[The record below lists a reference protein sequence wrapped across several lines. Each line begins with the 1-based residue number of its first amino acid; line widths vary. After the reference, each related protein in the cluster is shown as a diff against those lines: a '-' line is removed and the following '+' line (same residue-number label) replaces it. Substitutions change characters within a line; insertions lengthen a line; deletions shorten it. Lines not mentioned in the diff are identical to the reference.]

1 MGERIMK
8 IHYIG
13 KTYKIQEIILSGQTM
28 YVVARNDNKAVYTAY
43 TELEEAKK
51 LWRSMEKENE

>member
-1 MGERIMK
+1 MKK

-13 KTYKIQEIILSGQTM
+13 KIYKIQEALIGGELM

-43 TELEEAKK
+43 TDIEDAKK
-51 LWRSMEKENE
+51 LWRSMEGIKNE

>member
-1 MGERIMK
+1 MK

-13 KTYKIQEIILSGQTM
+13 KTYKIQEALIGGELM

-43 TELEEAKK
+43 TDIEDAKK
-51 LWRSMEKENE
+51 LWRSMEGIKNE